1 MISNAALFA
10 NARRVDGKAILRLRP
25 RKLILFLLSKIK
37 SFCYKKNLHQITY
50 LSKRYL
56 WTKNEENRFPTLATR
71 CSIPLTRRWGGFR
84 YMKGQGFYSLK
95 YTKGWGNL
103 SLGSVKGPKGL
114 TDEFYGFIKP
124 KKRFY
129 FGNWFLFK
137 RQCISE
143 FLTKY
148 VKGVPFVNR
157 RYTKA
162 LPFSWKMVYKRVR
175 GWISKRSLPPPRIWK
190 FVEYPPGLKPFCQ
203 RAHFSGWNW
212 TFTAGPQ
219 K

>member
-1 MISNAALFA
+1 MKKIGFQLLPLD
-10 NARRVDGKAILRLRP
+10 ARYPWPVAEEVSGIWKGRDFTRWSI
-25 RKLILFLLSKIK
+25 RKGREICHLG
-37 SFCYKKNLHQITY
+37 
-50 LSKRYL
+50 L
-56 WTKNEENRFPTLATR
+56 W
-71 CSIPLTRRWGGFR
+71 
-84 YMKGQGFYSLK
+84 
-95 YTKGWGNL
+95 
-103 SLGSVKGPKGL
+103 KGPEGR
-114 TDEFYGFIKP
+114 TDEYYGFIKP

-175 GWISKRSLPPPRIWK
+175 GWISKRSLPRIWK
-190 FVEYPPGLKPFCQ
+190 FVEYPPGLSLFIKE
-203 RAHFSGWNW
+203 HISVDGIELL
-212 TFTAGPQ
+212 
-219 K
+219 

>member
-1 MISNAALFA
+1 MDKKWRKSVSNSCHSMLDTPDPSL
-10 NARRVDGKAILRLRP
+10 RRFQVYERAGILLVEVYERVGKSVIWVCERA
-25 RKLILFLLSKIK
+25 
-37 SFCYKKNLHQITY
+37 QT
-50 LSKRYL
+50 
-56 WTKNEENRFPTLATR
+56 
-71 CSIPLTRRWGGFR
+71 
-84 YMKGQGFYSLK
+84 
-95 YTKGWGNL
+95 GWAH
-103 SLGSVKGPKGL
+103 
-114 TDEFYGFIKP
+114 EFYGFIKP

-175 GWISKRSLPPPRIWK
+175 GWISKRSLPPPPRIWK
-190 FVEYPPGLKPFCQ
+190 FVEYPPGLKPFYQ